1 MKSFK
6 QLRERCWP
14 GYKPTPGKK
23 AYQKG
28 SCVKEESDLS
38 EDLRKWFDPK
48 HPEGGWKRINSKGE
62 AIGPCA
68 REPGEAKPKCMSNEK
83 RASLSKKE
91 RASAVSAKRRH
102 DPNPERKGEP
112 INVSN
117 FGKGKLSEQ
126 MDNLEEENKPT
137 NPELWARAKSLAKSK
152 FDVYPSAYA
161 NGWAAKWYKSKGG
174 GWRSVN
180 EEIDTPSQAAMTYK
194 EKPNKEP
201 MPKLKE
207 KNLEEGRLSQRHPLE
222 GHEYHKKSDA
232 ELVHIAKDAHKA
244 SEAMK
249 SHNTQAEN
257 KYRDQANDSATVRH
271 FRQKSG
277 MPDWYKKK
285 YGHMKEETDTTEK
298 VEMVQSQLH
307 FIKYACEEI
316 LDYIEQ
322 GGEVEEWYQVKVAKS
337 FSEFESLHAF
347 IEGESRRTGMKEE
360 TEKFPFVAVHAK
372 KGMHQT
378 HGSTSY
384 EAAQNAA
391 KHWKM
396 KSTAGIDV
404 YRADKKH
411 VATESVESLDEIS
424 AETKSSY
431 TQKATK
437 EVEQL
442 KTHAQK
448 GEYKDIAKN
457 IITRRQK
464 GLAMAKEEK
473 ELEEGMKPYVSSLSP
488 KLSQKGS
495 HDVMDKEGKVVK
507 SYPHNKEGMKAAQ
520 DHLKKMKE
528 EKEQGASKKKEE
540 KFHMKLDNLVHKTF
554 GHSPKEKMAKEE
566 VEQIDEVMSEPD
578 YNQSIKARQEKA
590 NKEPPFKPD
599 APKKQSVIPGKHGE
613 AYSRVRHL
621 ARQAL
626 KKQAE
631 KLKPVKE
638 SLDESRKAEIVR
650 EVMKKKK
657 NDKDNDESFQKDPVL
672 SSEIT
677 KA

>member
-1 MKSFK
+1 MKRFK
-6 QLRERCWP
+6 EL
-14 GYKPTPGKK
+14 
-23 AYQKG
+23 
-28 SCVKEESDLS
+28 
-38 EDLRKWFDPK
+38 
-48 HPEGGWKRINSKGE
+48 
-62 AIGPCA
+62 A
-68 REPGEAKPKCMSNEK
+68 REG
-83 RASLSKKE
+83 
-91 RASAVSAKRRH
+91 V
-102 DPNPERKGEP
+102 EP
-112 INVSN
+112 
-117 FGKGKLSEQ
+117 
-126 MDNLEEENKPT
+126 
-137 NPELWARAKSLAKSK
+137 
-152 FDVYPSAYA
+152 
-161 NGWAAKWYKSKGG
+161 
-174 GWRSVN
+174 
-180 EEIDTPSQAAMTYK
+180 DTPSIAARTYK

-201 MPKLKE
+201 MAKLKE
-207 KNLEEGRLSQRHPLE
+207 EQLEEGRPSQRHPLE
-222 GHEYHKKSDA
+222 GHEYHKKSND

-244 SEAMK
+244 AEAMK
-249 SHNTQAEN
+249 SHNTTAEN

-285 YGHMKEETDTTEK
+285 YGHMKEENDTNEK
-298 VEMVQSQLH
+298 EEMVQSQLH

-316 LDYIEQ
+316 LEYIDD

-337 FSEFESLHAF
+337 FSEFESLHAYM
-347 IEGESRRTGMKEE
+347 EGESRRTGMKEE

-404 YRADKKH
+404 HRADKKH
-411 VATESVESLDEIS
+411 VATESVEQIDEIS

-442 KTHAQK
+442 KPYAQK

-464 GLAMAKEEK
+464 GIAMAKEEFEQIN
-473 ELEEGMKPYVSSLSP
+473 ELSKDTL
-488 KLSQKGS
+488 
-495 HDVMDKEGKVVK
+495 K
-507 SYPHNKEGMKAAQ
+507 SYADKATSSKDIWGNPKKSYLNRIVGISRASEK
-520 DHLKKMKE
+520 LKKE
-528 EKEQGASKKKEE
+528 EKQQGIPKKKEE
-540 KFHMKLDNLVHKTF
+540 KFHMKLDKLVHKTF
-554 GHSPKEKMAKEE
+554 GSSPEEKMKKEEVEMKESVFDFKRFDKMTKGEYPKHDKIARSLTKTAMDTNKISDHKAAIKAHKNAITKLPHDSVTYKGAHNSFIDDHEQAINKKRNVAEE
-566 VEQIDEVMSEPD
+566 VEQIDEVMSEPN

-590 NKEPPFKPD
+590 DKDLPFTPD
-599 APKKQSVIPGKHGE
+599 PPKKKSVVAGKHGE

-626 KKQAE
+626 KKQSD

-638 SLDESRKAEIVR
+638 SLDESRKTEIVK
-650 EVMKKKK
+650 EIMKKKK
-657 NDKDNDESFQKDPVL
+657 NDKDKDESFQKDPVL
-672 SSEIT
+672 SSEIV